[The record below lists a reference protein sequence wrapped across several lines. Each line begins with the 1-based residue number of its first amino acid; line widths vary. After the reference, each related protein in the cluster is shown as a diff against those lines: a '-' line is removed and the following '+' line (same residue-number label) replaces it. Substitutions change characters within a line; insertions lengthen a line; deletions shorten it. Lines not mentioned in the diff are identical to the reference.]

1 MATPLLLAPF
11 VVTTPMTGLIVFGVS
26 GFGYTWYTANA
37 LALTADVVPK
47 SSAASAWGLACIG
60 NGIGG
65 AIFQSLSGIALKSV
79 AVASGYAFGYNILF
93 VGFGALVVIG
103 MIVLLFFAGRFEKNK
118 TLQAYAEG
126 GPVPAV

>member
-1 MATPLLLAPF
+1 
-11 VVTTPMTGLIVFGVS
+11 
-26 GFGYTWYTANA
+26 TANA

-65 AIFQSLSGIALKSV
+65 AIFQALSGIVLKSFS
-79 AVASGYAFGYNILF
+79 ATAGYADAYNILF

-103 MIVLLFFAGRFEKNK
+103 ILILLFLSGPFIRNQLLED
-118 TLQAYAEG
+118 YAEG
-126 GPVPAV
+126 KPQLAKG